1 MLGGTPE
8 HIYRGV
14 DQNDPRV
21 LVERDLDM
29 VTGACL
35 LVRREIFAEL
45 GGFDSEYIN
54 GVEDVDF
61 CLRQRARWRVVYCPD
76 AVLEHHEGSS
86 EGRFDHV
93 SENLNRFR
101 QKWRGRFGEDGTLTV
116 REEATIRSPLDDG
129 SIGSGASPA
138 QQGASTSEAGEA
150 SRGEAMAREYRRS
163 SAMPT
168 PRRSDVVQLSGGTP
182 DVAEL
187 ANIAKASETANPR
200 LEGIRQKVE
209 SGYYNTQEALDQ
221 VAGAVIDSGRVTD
234 VAAEVVQTQS
244 AIEQLANVPDVRE
257 DRVNEVT
264 ERLSTQGSAFY
275 DTPEVRS
282 ATADGFLDEIA

>member
-1 MLGGTPE
+1 MRIDGLPN
-8 HIYRGV
+8 
-14 DQNDPRV
+14 QSK
-21 LVERDLDM
+21 
-29 VTGACL
+29 VTQSNQA
-35 LVRREIFAEL
+35 
-45 GGFDSEYIN
+45 
-54 GVEDVDF
+54 
-61 CLRQRARWRVVYCPD
+61 QARP
-76 AVLEHHEGSS
+76 
-86 EGRFDHV
+86 
-93 SENLNRFR
+93 
-101 QKWRGRFGEDGTLTV
+101 KK
-116 REEATIRSPLDDG
+116 P
-129 SIGSGASPA
+129 
-138 QQGASTSEAGEA
+138 TSAAAG
-150 SRGEAMAREYRRS
+150 
-163 SAMPT
+163 
-168 PRRSDVVQLSGGTP
+168 DVVQLSGGTP

-209 SGYYNTQEALDQ
+209 SGYYNTPEALDQ